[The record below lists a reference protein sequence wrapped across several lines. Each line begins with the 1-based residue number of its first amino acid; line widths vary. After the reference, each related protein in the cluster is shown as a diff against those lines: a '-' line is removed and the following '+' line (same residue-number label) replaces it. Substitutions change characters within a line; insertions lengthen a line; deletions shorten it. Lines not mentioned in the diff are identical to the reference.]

1 MINLSFD
8 DGKMF
13 YRKMKLIKE
22 AYVKSIYKI
31 LGIAVLTAVILTGC
45 PTISGE
51 NRGNFESITVP
62 AKDFTS
68 LGLIFTEN
76 VVEDNRGKVFT
87 YNELLKKAKELGAD
101 AIVNVVIDVQYE
113 GTKLMSF
120 FLNRKETWYGSAM
133 AIKYTPGTLNEVT
146 TSYTGNTTITK
157 EGVIMGKSG
166 GGGSGGSGGSQ
177 GKSSEKKWYNP
188 FTWFK

>member
-1 MINLSFD
+1 M
-8 DGKMF
+8 KTF
-13 YRKMKLIKE
+13 YK
-22 AYVKSIYKI
+22 VF
-31 LGIAVLTAVILTGC
+31 GIAALAAVIMTGC

-51 NRGNFESITVP
+51 NRGNFETINVP

-76 VVEDNRGKVFT
+76 VVENNRGKVFT
-87 YNELLKKAKELGAD
+87 YNELLKKAKDLGAD
-101 AIVNVVIDVQYE
+101 GIVNVVIDVQYE

-120 FLNRKETWYGSAM
+120 FLNKKETWYGSAM

-146 TSYTGNTTITK
+146 TSYTGNTTVTK
-157 EGVIMGKSG
+157 EGVIMSKSG
-166 GGGSGGSGGSQ
+166 GGGGGGGDGGSQ
-177 GKSSEKKWYNP
+177 GGSSEKKWYNP